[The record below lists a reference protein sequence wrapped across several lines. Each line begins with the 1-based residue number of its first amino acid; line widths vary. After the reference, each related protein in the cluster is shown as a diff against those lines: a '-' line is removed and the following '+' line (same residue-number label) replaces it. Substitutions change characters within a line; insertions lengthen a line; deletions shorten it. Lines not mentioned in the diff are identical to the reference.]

1 MINCRYSTAIGVILA
16 LLLSLGSR
24 ASAADLHVPAQFPTI
39 QSAID
44 ASNLLDTIL
53 VAPGTYSENI
63 SFNGK
68 SVSLRSTDGPALTIL
83 DGSTLSRGPDDGS
96 TLAFEQGETPLA
108 VLDGFTIRGGSG
120 RVITDATGTFSR
132 GGGIL
137 IAGASPTIVNCVL
150 QFNNAQLGAGIHAV
164 DSVALNLTGIHF
176 HNNGGL
182 EGAGAYFHNIGAVIL
197 NGCTF
202 NDNDAQTAGGALTVD
217 GCTGAD
223 VLNCTFTGN
232 GALIGGAIDAKTTS
246 IQVFDCEFND
256 NQATLIGGA
265 ATFFQSPSNVV
276 SCNFF
281 DNVAGHGAAIG
292 VDGSSVILQRSVIA
306 NNFATS
312 QGGAIASTLNS
323 STLNLS
329 HMTIANNNS
338 LQGSSGIYI
347 PLDPSGN
354 NVSSVL
360 ASHSIF
366 WNPLG
371 SEINIPGTAQ
381 LDYCDVRGGYPGNII
396 IDGNPGFTD
405 PATRD
410 YSLQETSNCVD
421 AGSPLVTQDQDG
433 TLPALGAIWHDQRPS
448 AATDLACT
456 LVDTC
461 TNSYGIS
468 WTLTG
473 NVDAVMIYMGPDP
486 SNMAAVA
493 SLPGT
498 ASSWTTNLTT
508 PGTPTICVEPL
519 NNGMAPATGA
529 TCCQVVV
536 DPIPD
541 PIAISGLGVSIDHE
555 TCTATLSWING
566 ESYTSLDLTVNGSTT
581 PLAAD
586 ATSTV
591 LALDQDV
598 ATTMSLVATTSCGDV
613 LGAVTTDGTCIAP
626 PPDAAANLV
635 CSLTDFCT
643 NSHDFSWTLSGNVD
657 SVNVYTGPDAANLAL
672 VDTLAGDATGWSTIL
687 AEGTQSICIE
697 PINNGVP
704 PTGGSTC
711 CEVAVAPLPTPIP
724 TSALTC
730 SVNHDTCEG
739 TVSWSNGE
747 SYSSLLLTVNGIDQV
762 VAADAT
768 SALVSLPANLLATV
782 SLTATS
788 VCGDVLPE
796 QTCELTCIPPD
807 TFKRGDANADGA
819 LDIADVMFSLE
830 AIFGGG
836 ASSCQDAQDTND
848 DGMLDI
854 SDPLLLLIY
863 LYNGG
868 TQPPAPGLVC
878 GDDPTTDDLECPGS
892 PGCP

>member
-1 MINCRYSTAIGVILA
+1 MAWLRQPV
-16 LLLSLGSR
+16 R
-24 ASAADLHVPAQFPTI
+24 
-39 QSAID
+39 
-44 ASNLLDTIL
+44 L
-53 VAPGTYSENI
+53 VARWSSI
-63 SFNGK
+63 RNG
-68 SVSLRSTDGPALTIL
+68 RAD
-83 DGSTLSRGPDDGS
+83 
-96 TLAFEQGETPLA
+96 
-108 VLDGFTIRGGSG
+108 
-120 RVITDATGTFSR
+120 ITG
-132 GGGIL
+132 
-137 IAGASPTIVNCVL
+137 
-150 QFNNAQLGAGIHAV
+150 
-164 DSVALNLTGIHF
+164 VA
-176 HNNGGL
+176 
-182 EGAGAYFHNIGAVIL
+182 
-197 NGCTF
+197 
-202 NDNDAQTAGGALTVD
+202 
-217 GCTGAD
+217 
-223 VLNCTFTGN
+223 
-232 GALIGGAIDAKTTS
+232 
-246 IQVFDCEFND
+246 
-256 NQATLIGGA
+256 
-265 ATFFQSPSNVV
+265 
-276 SCNFF
+276 
-281 DNVAGHGAAIG
+281 
-292 VDGSSVILQRSVIA
+292 
-306 NNFATS
+306 
-312 QGGAIASTLNS
+312 
-323 STLNLS
+323 
-329 HMTIANNNS
+329 
-338 LQGSSGIYI
+338 
-347 PLDPSGN
+347 
-354 NVSSVL
+354 
-360 ASHSIF
+360 
-366 WNPLG
+366 
-371 SEINIPGTAQ
+371 
-381 LDYCDVRGGYPGNII
+381 
-396 IDGNPGFTD
+396 
-405 PATRD
+405 
-410 YSLQETSNCVD
+410 
-421 AGSPLVTQDQDG
+421 
-433 TLPALGAIWHDQRPS
+433 
-448 AATDLACT
+448 
-456 LVDTC
+456 
-461 TNSYGIS
+461 
-468 WTLTG
+468 
-473 NVDAVMIYMGPDP
+473 
-486 SNMAAVA
+486 
-493 SLPGT
+493 
-498 ASSWTTNLTT
+498 
-508 PGTPTICVEPL
+508 
-519 NNGMAPATGA
+519 
-529 TCCQVVV
+529 
-536 DPIPD
+536 D